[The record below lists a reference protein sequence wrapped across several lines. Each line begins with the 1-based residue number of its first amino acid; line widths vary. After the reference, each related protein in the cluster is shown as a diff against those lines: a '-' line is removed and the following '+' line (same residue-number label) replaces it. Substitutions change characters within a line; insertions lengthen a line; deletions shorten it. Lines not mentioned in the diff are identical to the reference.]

1 MFSRTCF
8 CGIRG
13 DTTKR
18 FRVWLTSYCALV
30 FLFAWW
36 PWNILLVLAVLGVPR
51 ADLAIEKD

>member
-13 DTTKR
+13 DTTKW

-36 PWNILLVLAVLGVPR
+36 PWNILR
-51 ADLAIEKD
+51 SCRTWSTEADLAIEKD